1 MNTAATGT
9 APATPSNEPAARR
22 GPGKPLPW
30 GRIALHTGCVAALL
44 VMLYPLAWL
53 LATSL
58 KPADEVVA
66 SLRLL
71 PGRLEW
77 GNYATAMDG
86 LEGVSIWRLLSNSL
100 VIAGGAVLGNVV
112 SCSLA
117 AYAFARLRFRMR
129 GPLFAFMIAT
139 IMLPHHAVLIPQ
151 YIVFNQLGMVNTYW
165 PMILPKFLAT
175 DAFFVF
181 LIVQFMR
188 GLPEEL
194 EEAARIDGCGP
205 VRSFFSIILP
215 LTRPALITTA
225 IFTFIWTWND
235 FFTQLIYLFEPEKF
249 TLTLALRAFVDSSSQ
264 SAFGPMFAMSVF
276 ALLPIVLFFLA
287 FQRFLVEGM
296 ANSGIKGGARWT
308 PPEPPV
314 HLLGSGASCS
324 APGSNSSPTYWS

>member
-1 MNTAATGT
+1 MSSTRTV
-9 APATPSNEPAARR
+9 PATPAPAPGPASAAPGRR
-22 GPGKPLPW
+22 PPVRW
-30 GRIALHTGCVAALL
+30 GRVALHAGCAAALL

-53 LATSL
+53 VATSF

-77 GNYATAMDG
+77 SNYTTAMEG
-86 LEGVSIWRLLSNSL
+86 LEGVSVWQLLGNSL
-100 VIAGGAVLGNVV
+100 LVSGGAVLGNVL

-165 PMILPKFLAT
+165 PMVLPKFLAT

-188 GLPEEL
+188 GLPREL

-205 VRSFFSIILP
+205 FRSFLRVVLP

-235 FFTQLIYLFEPEKF
+235 FFTQLIYLFEPQKF
-249 TLTLALRAFVDSSSQ
+249 TLTLALRSFVDASSQ

-296 ANSGIKGGARWT
+296 ANSGIKG
-308 PPEPPV
+308 
-314 HLLGSGASCS
+314 
-324 APGSNSSPTYWS
+324 

>member
-1 MNTAATGT
+1 MIREGAVSRN
-9 APATPSNEPAARR
+9 R
-22 GPGKPLPW
+22 LV
-30 GRIALHTGCVAALL
+30 LHVSCLAALL

-53 LATSL
+53 LMTSL
-58 KPADEVVA
+58 KPANEVIA
-66 SLRLL
+66 SLDLWPSHLEWSNYSTALDGVNGVSVTRLL
-71 PGRLEW
+71 
-77 GNYATAMDG
+77 T
-86 LEGVSIWRLLSNSL
+86 NSL
-100 VIAGGAVLGNVV
+100 VIAGGAVLGNVI

-151 YIVFNQLGMVNTYW
+151 YIIFNKLGLVNTYW
-165 PMILPKFLAT
+165 PLILPKFLAT
-175 DAFFVF
+175 EAFFVF

-188 GLPEEL
+188 GLPREL

-205 VRSFFSIILP
+205 FRSFFHIILP

-235 FFTQLIYLFEPEKF
+235 FFTQLIYLFDPDKF
-249 TLTLALRAFVDSSSQ
+249 TLTLALRSFVDASSQ
-264 SAFGPMFAMSVF
+264 SSFGPMFAMSVI

-296 ANSGIKGGARWT
+296 ASSGLKG
-308 PPEPPV
+308 
-314 HLLGSGASCS
+314 
-324 APGSNSSPTYWS
+324 

>member
-1 MNTAATGT
+1 V
-9 APATPSNEPAARR
+9 
-22 GPGKPLPW
+22 
-30 GRIALHTGCVAALL
+30 GCLLALL

-58 KPADEVVA
+58 KPADEVIA
-66 SLRLL
+66 SLDLL
-71 PGRLEW
+71 PSHLEW
-77 GNYATAMDG
+77 SNYKTALDG
-86 LEGVSIWRLLSNSL
+86 VNDVSIWRLLGNSL
-100 VIAGGAVLGNVV
+100 LIAGGAVLGNVI

-117 AYAFARLRFRMR
+117 AYAFARLRFRFR

-151 YIVFNQLGMVNTYW
+151 YIIFNQLGLVNTYW
-165 PMILPKFLAT
+165 PLILPKFLAT
-175 DAFFVF
+175 EAFFVF

-188 GLPEEL
+188 GLPREL

-205 VRSFFSIILP
+205 FRSFFQVVLP

-235 FFTQLIYLFEPEKF
+235 FFTQLIYLFDPDKF
-249 TLTLALRAFVDSSSQ
+249 TLTLALRSFVDASST
-264 SAFGPMFAMSVF
+264 SAFGPMFALSVI

-296 ANSGIKGGARWT
+296 ASSGVKG
-308 PPEPPV
+308 
-314 HLLGSGASCS
+314 
-324 APGSNSSPTYWS
+324 